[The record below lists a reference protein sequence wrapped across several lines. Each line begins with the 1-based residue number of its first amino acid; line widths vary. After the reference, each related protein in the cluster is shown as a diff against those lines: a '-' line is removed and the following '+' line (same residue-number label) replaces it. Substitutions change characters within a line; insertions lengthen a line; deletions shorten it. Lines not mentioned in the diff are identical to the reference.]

1 MPLSRDQYVVK
12 ESFTDK
18 VGEGKEYAKVEYKGI
33 NETGYI
39 SRVEGPGDKIS
50 KEWYQEKKRKQPD
63 ETPRPPPTR
72 LYRVTIAANREYSTN
87 QVPLP
92 GWKEWTVSFE
102 STTFRK
108 FDSVGDALDDGK
120 EKLDNI
126 ADLASEEI
134 APINDKNAKANP
146 DAELSVEATEAE
158 GNYRPWTDAGL
169 TIEFSGGGL
178 DGWSETYPIDVENE
192 KIKWQ

>member
-1 MPLSRDQYVVK
+1 MPLSRDQYEVT
-12 ESFTDK
+12 ESFRDQ
-18 VGEGKEYAKVEYKGI
+18 VGKGKEYAKVKYKGI

-39 SRVEGPGDKIS
+39 SRVKGPGDEIS
-50 KEWYQEKKRKQPD
+50 KDWYQEKKRQQPD
-63 ETPRPPPTR
+63 Q

-108 FDSVGDALDDGK
+108 FDSVGDALDAGK

-134 APINDKNAKANP
+134 APINDKNAKAKPN
-146 DAELSVEATEAE
+146 AELSVEATEAE
-158 GNYRPWTDAGL
+158 GEFRRWSDAGL

>member
-1 MPLSRDQYVVK
+1 MPLSRDQYEVK
-12 ESFTDK
+12 ESFKDQ
-18 VGEGKEYAKVEYKGI
+18 VGLGKEYAKVEYKGI
-33 NETGYI
+33 EKTGYI
-39 SRVEGPGDKIS
+39 ARVKGPGKKIS
-50 KEWYQEKKRKQPD
+50 KDWYQEKKGQQP
-63 ETPRPPPTR
+63 EQ
-72 LYRVTIAANREYSTN
+72 LFRVTIAANREYSTN

-108 FDSVGDALDDGK
+108 FDSVGDALDAGK

-134 APINDKNAKANP
+134 SPINDKNAKAKPN
-146 DAELSVEATEAE
+146 AELSVEATEAE
-158 GNYRPWTDAGL
+158 GQFRPWSDANL
-169 TIEFSGGGL
+169 IIKFSGGGL
-178 DGWSETYPIDVENE
+178 DGYSQSYPINVENE